1 MALLFLDSFDH
12 YATADIDRK
21 YDSGGGTI
29 VDKESLGNPEPRNG
43 KQCLQNVSNGDLT
56 LMKMFPG
63 NIKWIIGV
71 GIRTDD
77 SQGGSADRDI
87 FRVQDFTEDSVNNV
101 QLSLQYVAGS
111 KKFRVVRGN
120 DIIGTELGL
129 STGTFDLDDAWH
141 FLEFECVINN
151 STGSFKAQFDGVEI
165 DGLTVTGVDTQR
177 SVTTIANAISLRTMA
192 LTPATKL
199 WYDDLYIANGDT
211 PGVISMLGD
220 MKVDALFPKADG
232 NYEEFTTSSGTDS
245 FSLVNELP
253 PTTDD
258 TTYVESQTVNEKSSF
273 DMDDAGNFGIHGA
286 QHVVF
291 LRKTDVN
298 RRKIK
303 HLTRIAGNDHKGDLV
318 RMGDRYTMKTNMWET
333 NPQTG
338 SRWLHSE
345 INGAEFGME
354 VI

>member
-12 YATADIDRK
+12 YSTSEWGRK
-21 YDSGGGTI
+21 YDAVTGSGTI
-29 VDKESLGNPEPRNG
+29 VQAGDLNGIEPRNG
-43 KQCLQNVSNGDLT
+43 LQSLRLGDNNGFRKTFPSNNT
-56 LMKMFPG
+56 
-63 NIKWIIGV
+63 WIMGIGV
-71 GIRTDD
+71 QLSGPI
-77 SQGGSADRDI
+77 GGTQDHDLFTIKDFLVLSA
-87 FRVQDFTEDSVNNV
+87 SSS
-101 QLSLQYVAGS
+101 QLSLQYEND
-111 KKFRVVRGN
+111 KKFRIVRGD
-120 DIIGTELGL
+120 DIIGTILAT
-129 STGTFDLDDAWH
+129 STGTFDLDDGWH
-141 FLEFECVINN
+141 YIEWQCVINQT
-151 STGSFKAQFDGVEI
+151 TGSFSAQFDGVEI
-165 DGLTVTGVDTQR
+165 DGLTLTGQDTVAAGGNEFGNGIIITGLNGTNV
-177 SVTTIANAISLRTMA
+177 SC
-192 LTPATKL
+192 
-199 WYDDLYIANGDT
+199 WFDDLYIANGDT
-211 PGVISMLGD
+211 PGVIAMLGD

-245 FSLVNELP
+245 FALVNELP

-258 TTYVESQTVNEKSSF
+258 STYVESQTVNEKSSF
-273 DMDDAGNFGIHGA
+273 DMDDAGNFVVHGA

-298 RRKIK
+298 RRKMK

-318 RMGDRYTMKTNMWET
+318 RMGDKYTMKTNMWET